1 MFHPCF
7 RNTQVHGTRKPHQLS
22 HHLPAWGKK
31 KSLSKLEDA
40 KENHSLLPLPAQEEQ
55 MLFLLFSFQS
65 KFSIHERCQVKI
77 PRNECILLTCKSGNG
92 DKSFFIKLLSPI
104 GELISGPFP
113 RNGSLYKEREI
124 TDSTISK
131 PSIVGALKINSKYII
146 LCLKKPLFQC
156 HHVCTVP

>member
-55 MLFLLFSFQS
+55 MLFLFFFLFRVNLASMKGAKLKS
-65 KFSIHERCQVKI
+65 LETNAFSLPASLAMV
-77 PRNECILLTCKSGNG
+77 
-92 DKSFFIKLLSPI
+92 IKAFS
-104 GELISGPFP
+104 
-113 RNGSLYKEREI
+113 
-124 TDSTISK
+124 
-131 PSIVGALKINSKYII
+131 
-146 LCLKKPLFQC
+146 
-156 HHVCTVP
+156 